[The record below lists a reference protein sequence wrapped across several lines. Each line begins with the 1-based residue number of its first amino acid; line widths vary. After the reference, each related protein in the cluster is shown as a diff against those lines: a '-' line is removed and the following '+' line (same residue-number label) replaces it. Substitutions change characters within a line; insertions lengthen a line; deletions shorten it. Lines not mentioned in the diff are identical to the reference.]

1 MDLQVNGPL
10 EGAEIGS
17 LDYCVESRLK
27 GTWAK
32 TGKLEGAFATIQW

>member
-1 MDLQVNGPL
+1 MDLQVKGPL

-27 GTWAK
+27 GKRIK
-32 TGKLEGAFATIQW
+32 TGKLEGGVATIQW